1 MLITC
6 AAVQNQNSR
15 LVLHQLHA
23 VPSIHENK
31 QIKESRLKKTENP
44 SPLNFS
50 CLKKQ
55 CEKIITNK
63 NQVVNCKWWKDYIN
77 RDCADCTTES
87 RSCVNTLAASLWIH
101 RTWKPGIFQLT
112 YQLHNSSADC
122 AGELFKPSKSK
133 DLASLRVCNENKDFW
148 FWVSFF
154 YEWLWPVVTCRPIE
168 LELFKPSMV
177 QKVLFSRICLIC
189 HLKGIRKKW
198 RIRRSDELCKQVE
211 ILS

>member
-87 RSCVNTLAASLWIH
+87 RSCVNTLAASLWIY
-101 RTWKPGIFQLT
+101 RTWKSGNNKAYFGCLT
-112 YQLHNSSADC
+112 NAIAPQWIALESWQTLKRLGKSSSC
-122 AGELFKPSKSK
+122 SEI
-133 DLASLRVCNENKDFW
+133 NIFW
-148 FWVSFF
+148 FSTCFFSWVAS
-154 YEWLWPVVTCRPIE
+154 
-168 LELFKPSMV
+168 
-177 QKVLFSRICLIC
+177 
-189 HLKGIRKKW
+189 
-198 RIRRSDELCKQVE
+198 
-211 ILS
+211 